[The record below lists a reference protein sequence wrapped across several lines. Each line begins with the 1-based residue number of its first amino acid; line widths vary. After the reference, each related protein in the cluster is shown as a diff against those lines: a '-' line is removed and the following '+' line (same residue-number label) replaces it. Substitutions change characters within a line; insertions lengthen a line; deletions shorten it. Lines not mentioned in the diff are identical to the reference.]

1 MKTHRWKDIRRGNL
15 SAQKLAEVEKQ
26 VRKDLLE
33 LSLRELRESL
43 GITQRDLAEAI
54 GMAQSEV
61 SRLERREN
69 CHVSTLRKVVK
80 ALGGDL
86 EVSAVFGKKR
96 VRVA

>member
-15 SAQKLAEVEKQ
+15 SAKKLAEVEKQ
-26 VRKDLLE
+26 VREDLLD
-33 LSLRELRESL
+33 LSLRELRKSL
-43 GITQRDLAEAI
+43 GITQHDLAEAI

-61 SRLERREN
+61 SRLERRDD

-86 EVSAVFGKKR
+86 EVSAIFGKKR

>member
-1 MKTHRWKDIRRGNL
+1 MKMHQWKNIRRGKL
-15 SAQKLAEVEKQ
+15 SAKKLAEVEKQ
-26 VRKDLLE
+26 VREDLLE
-33 LSLRELRESL
+33 LNLRELRESL
-43 GITQRDLAEAI
+43 GITQRDVAKAI
-54 GMAQSEV
+54 GKAQSEV
-61 SRLERREN
+61 SRLERRDD